1 MNNSINISYLKSL
14 ILANIRS
21 TYLTDSLRLY
31 LIVPIGNIGT
41 FLNIITILILI
52 NKKFNNLNIFKLMKI
67 YSLTSC
73 IISFTMIFSGLLF
86 TPHILFDLS
95 ISKFARIYT
104 CNIVSWILNLFFS
117 YGNCLDILMN
127 LERAL
132 SFSNKYHKI
141 KQISAYLICFI
152 VLIICVIIHIP
163 SDLAGTY
170 TPDDQLYITL
180 KLCYPT
186 SFASSPVTRMILII
200 SYIIEGP
207 VLIILAIVSNILAYV
222 SYKSFMKRK
231 EQLTR
236 NTNNAGLNNELTK
249 NEKRKIEKNE
259 QMNKKMLIMTICL
272 TIFSIISHLIQ
283 FGTQLIAF
291 VLSMYFSSSYLA
303 WARFIFSFII
313 IFKHFFT
320 IFFYYYFNL
329 NFKLMISSLICKKN
343 TNNSVVIIIY
353 H

>member
-1 MNNSINISYLKSL
+1 MMNISINISYLNSL
-14 ILANIRS
+14 LLANIRS
-21 TYLTDSLRLY
+21 TFLIDSLSLY
-31 LIVPIGNIGT
+31 LIVPIGIIST
-41 FLNIITILILI
+41 FLNITTILILL
-52 NKKFNNLNIFKLMKI
+52 NKKFNNINIFKLMKV

-73 IISFTMIFSGLLF
+73 FISFNMIFSGLLF

-95 ISKFARIYT
+95 TSKFARIYT
-104 CNIVSWILNLFFS
+104 CNIVSWIIVSFFS

-141 KQISAYLICFI
+141 KQISPYLICFV
-152 VLIICVIIHIP
+152 VLILCIIIHIP

-180 KLCYPT
+180 KLCSPT
-186 SFASSPVTRMILII
+186 SFTSSPVTRMILII

-207 VLIILAIVSNILAYV
+207 VFIILAIVSNILAYV

-231 EQLTR
+231 EQLR
-236 NTNNAGLNNELTK
+236 NNNNNNDNELTE

-259 QMNKKMLIMTICL
+259 KMNKKMLIMTICL
-272 TIFSIISHLIQ
+272 TIFSIISHIIQ

-291 VLSMYFSSSYLA
+291 VLSAYFSSLYLY
-303 WARFIFSFII
+303 IYLYYIY
-313 IFKHFFT
+313 FKT
-320 IFFYYYFNL
+320 IEAD
-329 NFKLMISSLICKKN
+329 
-343 TNNSVVIIIY
+343 
-353 H
+353 

>member
-1 MNNSINISYLKSL
+1 
-14 ILANIRS
+14 
-21 TYLTDSLRLY
+21 
-31 LIVPIGNIGT
+31 
-41 FLNIITILILI
+41 
-52 NKKFNNLNIFKLMKI
+52 
-67 YSLTSC
+67 
-73 IISFTMIFSGLLF
+73 MIFSGLLF

-104 CNIVSWILNLFFS
+104 CNIVSWIVNLFFS

-141 KQISAYLICFI
+141 KQISPYLICFI
-152 VLIICVIIHIP
+152 VLILSIIIHIP
-163 SDLAGTY
+163 SNLSGTY

-180 KLCYPT
+180 RLCYAT
-186 SFASSPVTRMILII
+186 SFASSPNTRIILII

-207 VLIILAIVSNILAYV
+207 VLIILAIVSNILAYA

-231 EQLTR
+231 EQLR
-236 NTNNAGLNNELTK
+236 NNNNNNNNDNELTE

-259 QMNKKMLIMTICL
+259 KMNKKMLVMTICL
-272 TIFSIISHLIQ
+272 TIFSIISHIIQ

-291 VLSMYFSSSYLA
+291 VLSAYFSFSHLA

-329 NFKLMISSLICKKN
+329 NFKLMISSIICKKDTSTSS
-343 TNNSVVIIIY
+343 TNNNIPITAIQN